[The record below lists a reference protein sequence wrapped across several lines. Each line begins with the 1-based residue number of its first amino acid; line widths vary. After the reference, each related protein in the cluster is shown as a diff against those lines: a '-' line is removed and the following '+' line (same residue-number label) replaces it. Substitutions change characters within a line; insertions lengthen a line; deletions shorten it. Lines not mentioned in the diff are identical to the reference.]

1 MSYACQSLVS
11 ATLRHSRLSRVP
23 RPSSL
28 HALVWFFSQFN
39 ALFYAAYFMCCVAPA
54 AFCSF
59 HAHFVARTRRLPQA
73 LTPDPLPLTRCPQAN
88 AMFKQGVKKRGT

>member
-11 ATLRHSRLSRVP
+11 ATLRHPRPPRVP
-23 RPSSL
+23 RLYMHSL
-28 HALVWFFSQFN
+28 GCFFSQFN

-54 AFCSF
+54 AFSSF

-73 LTPDPLPLTRCPQAN
+73 LTPDPLPLNRCPQAN